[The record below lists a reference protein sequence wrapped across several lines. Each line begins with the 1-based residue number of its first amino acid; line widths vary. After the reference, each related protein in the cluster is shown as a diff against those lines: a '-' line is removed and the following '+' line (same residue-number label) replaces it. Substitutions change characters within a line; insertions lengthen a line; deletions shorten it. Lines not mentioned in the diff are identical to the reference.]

1 MKYANK
7 EICFSVLKD
16 SRSSEV
22 FKKYFFGNV
31 ANLEAYSETCQ
42 RSKMERF
49 AKIVDSVNYFPKTFH
64 RKFLT
69 GF

>member
-49 AKIVDSVNYFPKTFH
+49 AKIVDSC
-64 RKFLT
+64 
-69 GF
+69 